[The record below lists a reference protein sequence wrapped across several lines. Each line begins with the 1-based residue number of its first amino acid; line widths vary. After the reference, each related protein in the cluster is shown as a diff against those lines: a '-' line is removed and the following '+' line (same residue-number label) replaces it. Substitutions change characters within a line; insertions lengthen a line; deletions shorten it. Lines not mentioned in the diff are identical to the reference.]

1 MKWKQSYFWSFLL
14 IDTLKP
20 GHKSVLKTPSSQS
33 TKKSAHNYENISMLL
48 SGQNVRI
55 CMGIN
60 SSTLNLNIWTYNI
73 YLNEIYFL

>member
-1 MKWKQSYFWSFLL
+1 M
-14 IDTLKP
+14 
-20 GHKSVLKTPSSQS
+20 
-33 TKKSAHNYENISMLL
+33 SAHNYENISMLL

-73 YLNEIYFL
+73 YLNEIYLL